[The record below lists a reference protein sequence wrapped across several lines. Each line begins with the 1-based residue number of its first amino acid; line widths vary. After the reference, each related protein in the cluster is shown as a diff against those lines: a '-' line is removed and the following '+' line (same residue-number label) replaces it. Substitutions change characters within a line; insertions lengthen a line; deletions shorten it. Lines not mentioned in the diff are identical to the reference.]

1 MNTSRIN
8 RVLDNMAACGLD
20 QILVTS
26 PLSVYYLTGTMVA
39 PGERMFALYLNAN
52 GEIRLFANRLFAL
65 NGNVDVP
72 LAEFDDTEDPIALLA
87 ASVKPG

>member
-8 RVLDNMAACGLD
+8 RVRENMAACGLD

-39 PGERMFALYLNAN
+39 PGERMFAL
-52 GEIRLFANRLFAL
+52 
-65 NGNVDVP
+65 
-72 LAEFDDTEDPIALLA
+72 
-87 ASVKPG
+87 